1 MYIQLHSQVC
11 NLGIEIKDFQTPD
24 KMSDTI
30 KYLPD
35 ILKIHHVRV
44 QVFKLPQLVY
54 LLKCMIATFDL
65 HKYSFCK
72 IIIYCINKPSIIFS
86 YFFFIHC
93 KKLN

>member
-1 MYIQLHSQVC
+1 MYIQLPSQVC

-44 QVFKLPQLVY
+44 QEFKLPQLVY

-65 HKYSFCK
+65 QN
-72 IIIYCINKPSIIFS
+72 IPSV
-86 YFFFIHC
+86 
-93 KKLN
+93 KLSSIV